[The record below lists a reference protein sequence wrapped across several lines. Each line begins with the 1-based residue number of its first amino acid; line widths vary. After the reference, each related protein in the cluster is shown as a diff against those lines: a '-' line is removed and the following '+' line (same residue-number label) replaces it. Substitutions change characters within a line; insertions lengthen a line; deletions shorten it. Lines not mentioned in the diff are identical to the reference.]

1 MARGAS
7 VQPRGPSISWWSGH
21 CESFVTSTLANPSG
35 GQASPPGGRPL
46 VHLDTEDSWEG
57 SAPGTSAGIAPSE
70 AHPQPL
76 RRGLEGLGPGP
87 SGVCWPLGG
96 WGRFGGWSWSGAG
109 CPCPYSGICGNSV
122 SPLSGLGFLW
132 AQLSV
137 SPFHVLVCFRLKPF
151 RFSDLEHLFRSGS
164 PDG

>member
-109 CPCPYSGICGNSV
+109 CPCSILRHLWELCL
-122 SPLSGLGFLW
+122 SPLRPWFPVGTALSFSLSRPGLF
-132 AQLSV
+132 
-137 SPFHVLVCFRLKPF
+137 
-151 RFSDLEHLFRSGS
+151 
-164 PDG
+164 